1 MDRARHYGS
10 RDNFQAKCLAMDDEA
25 DMLAIRIR
33 ENARIEAANVRGI
46 GRGRR
51 CRRDQQ
57 HAHIDARSPHGSGV
71 DAIEPRILR
80 ESAASSRSSR
90 RARLRI
96 FSQSVRWPRQIAGR
110 RSEEHTSELQSL
122 MRTSYAV

>member
-80 ESAASSRSSR
+80 ESA
-90 RARLRI
+90 
-96 FSQSVRWPRQIAGR
+96 
-110 RSEEHTSELQSL
+110 RSEEHMSELQSL
-122 MRTSYAV
+122 MRTSYAVFCFKKKQQDY

>member
-1 MDRARHYGS
+1 MLRRPPRSTRTDTLFPYTTLFRSSVHLPGQPLILREQVGKMDRARHYGS

-71 DAIEPRILR
+71 DAIEPK
-80 ESAASSRSSR
+80 
-90 RARLRI
+90 
-96 FSQSVRWPRQIAGR
+96 
-110 RSEEHTSELQSL
+110 SEEHTSE
-122 MRTSYAV
+122 

>member
-1 MDRARHYGS
+1 MRISDWSSDVCSSDLRKSLLKSTDSVHLPGQPLILREQVGKMDRARHYGS

-57 HAHIDARSPHGSGV
+57 HAHIDARS
-71 DAIEPRILR
+71 
-80 ESAASSRSSR
+80 RSD
-90 RARLRI
+90 
-96 FSQSVRWPRQIAGR
+96 
-110 RSEEHTSELQSL
+110 EHTSELQSL
-122 MRTSYAV
+122 MRISY